1 LAFLSSNKAL
11 TGLLALPF
19 VILLVMAAIGPS
31 VQASGVN
38 VFDVEEK
45 NYYPSIDASQNATF
59 EWVVYNND
67 SSPYLL
73 KMNVTGVDS
82 NGIRPVFDRAF
93 LSIDPG
99 ISQSVKLTMVPN
111 RDLPTTDT
119 TFDVIFNFTQ
129 MNDPTHNI
137 TITKQAS
144 MHVESTYGAKA
155 GQNKLFGIWQNNLP
169 PPFESNYGAFV
180 VTLLGWVG
188 IALIVMFVVDPVIH
202 FITRKTETQLD
213 DILLRIL
220 RYPVFIFIVAYGI
233 VINSLEILNLPRPDV
248 RLIETAYSLIIIL
261 LVAYV
266 AYKIF
271 DEVVLYY
278 AKEFAKKTDTEI
290 DDIIVP
296 VVEKL
301 GMVLIPVLAL
311 IAIFNMFGYDV
322 TVLLAGV
329 GFLGIVIG
337 FAAQSTLANFFAGLQ
352 MLVDRPFKIGDLLE
366 IEGGDICEVT
376 RIGMRSTTLY
386 NTFTHEEVIIPN
398 DQIANNKIV
407 NMVEPDRKLI
417 VTVKVGVAYGSDVEQ
432 VKRILLEEAA
442 KLPNVLNTEDHKTV
456 VRFSD
461 FEASDLLFKTFLWV
475 DDVKNQFKVG
485 SDFREAILREF
496 TKAGIDIPFPQS
508 VVWLHEANEAPKKE

>member
-1 LAFLSSNKAL
+1 MAFLSSNKAL

-19 VILLVMAAIGPS
+19 VILLVMAAMGPS
-31 VQASGVN
+31 VQATGVD

-188 IALIVMFVVDPVIH
+188 IALVVMFVVDPVIH

-213 DILLRIL
+213 DILLRI
-220 RYPVFIFIVAYGI
+220 
-233 VINSLEILNLPRPDV
+233 
-248 RLIETAYSLIIIL
+248 
-261 LVAYV
+261 
-266 AYKIF
+266 
-271 DEVVLYY
+271 
-278 AKEFAKKTDTEI
+278 
-290 DDIIVP
+290 
-296 VVEKL
+296 
-301 GMVLIPVLAL
+301 
-311 IAIFNMFGYDV
+311 
-322 TVLLAGV
+322 
-329 GFLGIVIG
+329 
-337 FAAQSTLANFFAGLQ
+337 
-352 MLVDRPFKIGDLLE
+352 
-366 IEGGDICEVT
+366 
-376 RIGMRSTTLY
+376 
-386 NTFTHEEVIIPN
+386 
-398 DQIANNKIV
+398 
-407 NMVEPDRKLI
+407 
-417 VTVKVGVAYGSDVEQ
+417 
-432 VKRILLEEAA
+432 
-442 KLPNVLNTEDHKTV
+442 
-456 VRFSD
+456 
-461 FEASDLLFKTFLWV
+461 
-475 DDVKNQFKVG
+475 
-485 SDFREAILREF
+485 
-496 TKAGIDIPFPQS
+496 
-508 VVWLHEANEAPKKE
+508 